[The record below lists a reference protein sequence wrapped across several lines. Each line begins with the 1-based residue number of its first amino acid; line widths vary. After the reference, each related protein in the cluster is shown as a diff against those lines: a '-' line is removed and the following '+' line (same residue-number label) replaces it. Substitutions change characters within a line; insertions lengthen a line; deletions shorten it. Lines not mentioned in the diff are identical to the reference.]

1 MLFSLAHSRF
11 SWENKLDV
19 SITTQSQIFFNTVNI
34 DQTIKAKQINLKNQ
48 IFKRGPFF
56 TLFHSI
62 PVSVG
67 IEVVSVSVSITK
79 FASFSVISWT
89 Y

>member
-1 MLFSLAHSRF
+1 MLFSMTHSR
-11 SWENKLDV
+11 SYWANKFDV
-19 SITTQSQIFFNTVNI
+19 SITTLSQFFRNTVNI
-34 DQTIKAKQINLKNQ
+34 ELTIKIKQLNLKNQ
-48 IFKRGPFF
+48 IFKRGPSF
-56 TLFHSI
+56 TLLHSI

-89 Y
+89 C